1 MIGSKSSATLPPN
14 SCYKMEFNN
23 GDDEGLKLV
32 LSEKNIAIIFL
43 PHEVVIV
50 KKLLSHAHVA
60 KKDLGAIMAN
70 LGKET
75 AQLER
80 KA

>member
-1 MIGSKSSATLPPN
+1 
-14 SCYKMEFNN
+14 MEFNN

-32 LSEKNIAIIFL
+32 LSEKNIVIIFL